1 MIELCFFLFFSTN
14 WLLPLSL
21 MENEIKSVHESVSSE
36 FLQAGKVTRG
46 RSAYNYRRISF
57 PLLLHYLVN
66 DELSFKMS

>member
-1 MIELCFFLFFSTN
+1 MIELCFFLFFGTN

-46 RSAYNYRRISF
+46 RSAYKVQENLIS
-57 PLLLHYLVN
+57 LLLHYLVN